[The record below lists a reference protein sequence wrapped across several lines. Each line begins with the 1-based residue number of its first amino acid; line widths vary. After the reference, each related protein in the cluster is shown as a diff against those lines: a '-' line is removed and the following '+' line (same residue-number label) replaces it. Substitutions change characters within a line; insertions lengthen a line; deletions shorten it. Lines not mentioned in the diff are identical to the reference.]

1 MDITMPTKRDQI
13 ISRIHRWGPGA
24 AFTPKDFLDR
34 APRGTVDVTLAALLA
49 DGTIRKLARGL
60 YDYPRYSELLET
72 VESPDLDEVAH
83 ALARRYRW
91 TIIPAGAL
99 AAHLL
104 GLSTQ
109 VPARAVYISDGPTK
123 KVTLGRQTIQFKNAR
138 PKETGVASVRSGT
151 IIQALRHLGRRRV
164 DRKVIDK
171 LRRTLNAK
179 DKRDLLRD
187 ARQSADWI
195 HVAAQQIAGDVV

>member
-1 MDITMPTKRDQI
+1 MPTKRDQI
-13 ISRIHRWGPGA
+13 IARIRRWGPGA
-24 AFTPKDFLDR
+24 AFTPKDFLDL
-34 APRGTVDVTLAALLA
+34 APRGTVDMTLKALLT
-49 DGTIRKLARGL
+49 DGTIRKIERGL

-72 VESPDLDEVAH
+72 VESPDIDAVAR

-109 VPARAVYISDGPTK
+109 VPARSVYISDGPTK
-123 KVTLGRQTIQFKNAR
+123 EVTVGRQRIQFKNAR

-151 IIQALRHLGRRRV
+151 VIQALRHLGKARMTP
-164 DRKVIDK
+164 KIIDK
-171 LRRTLNAK
+171 LRRTLTAQE
-179 DKRDLLRD
+179 KRDLLRD

-195 HVAAQQIAGDVV
+195 HAVAQRVADEAV